1 VAVRPRVLI
10 VDDDPLFRGTL
21 RVLLADD
28 LEVVAE
34 AGDGEEALAAA
45 AGCDVDLIV
54 MDVSM
59 PRLSGIDATRAVLD
73 RDPALVVVILSGSE
87 RDLGQQA
94 LAAGA
99 TAYVR
104 KTSELSELVE
114 LLVALGNEVAPPAL

>member
-1 VAVRPRVLI
+1 MI

-21 RVLLADD
+21 RMLLEADLD
-28 LEVVAE
+28 VVAE
-34 AGDGEEALAAA
+34 ASDGEEALAVAA
-45 AGCDVDLIV
+45 LGGVDLVV

-87 RDLGQQA
+87 HDLGQQA

-99 TAYVR
+99 RAYVR
-104 KTSELSELVE
+104 KTSELADLVG
-114 LLVALGNEVAPPAL
+114 LLVALGSKDASPAPPAL